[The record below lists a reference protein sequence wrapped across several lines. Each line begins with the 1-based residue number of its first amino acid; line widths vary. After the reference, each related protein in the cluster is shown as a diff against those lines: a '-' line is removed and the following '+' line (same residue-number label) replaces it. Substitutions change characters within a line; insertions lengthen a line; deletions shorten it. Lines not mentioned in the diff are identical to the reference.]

1 MNSGYLAGLLY
12 VITLILYASGWKETL
27 YGSSSQKSLL
37 LFLWG
42 YGLLVW
48 FTWEGQYIG
57 LSGGFV
63 AIAVWGIGSFLN
75 IHTRVNRIHVL
86 VVSGLLIVIGF
97 LYEEIITK
105 DPSFIIW
112 NEYIDTAVLIG
123 LLASAA
129 LYSAAAQITCLTL
142 VFVTLDWLKMREQL
156 PLDGTIIGGGTFRD
170 MWWTAVISARSTSI
184 AVRKVVEESRNRIAG
199 WIEKKRGA
207 K

>member
-42 YGLLVW
+42 YGLLGW

-63 AIAVWGIGSFLN
+63 IIAVWIIGSILN
-75 IHTRVNRIHVL
+75 IHIEMNRIHVL
-86 VVSGLLIVIGF
+86 VVSGLLTVIGY
-97 LYEEIITK
+97 LYEGIITK
-105 DPSFIIW
+105 DPFFIIW
-112 NEYIDTAVLIG
+112 NEYIDTAVLLG
-123 LLASAA
+123 LLTSAA
-129 LYSAAAQITCLTL
+129 LYNPIAQIGCLTL
-142 VFVTLDWLKMREQL
+142 ILIILDLWKFRERI
-156 PLDGTIIGGGTFRD
+156 PLNGEIIGGGTFRD
-170 MWWTAVISARSTSI
+170 MWWAAVVTVRVTSI
-184 AVRKVVEESRNRIAG
+184 LIQKAVEESREKVAG
-199 WIEKKRGA
+199 WMEKKRGA